1 MTSTL
6 FHYKQLELD
15 ALLEI
20 TQAINLN
27 QSTAELYKI
36 YGFTLRA
43 HMGVNRM
50 AVVYFDDPHWEI
62 AFSEGL
68 SEEELIPLGELDRW
82 CAFQEQLVQLQ
93 DSELE
98 IAEYFDLLLPVRHKD
113 RSIAFVL
120 IGNYNDV
127 INRDIPV
134 SVDEKIKFIQTIT
147 NIIIVAIENK
157 RLFKKDLEKQ
167 SIQKEMELA
176 RKVQKMLIPGKL
188 PKSPA
193 LDIAAIYRPHH
204 SIGGDY
210 YDVIQ
215 VSEDEF
221 IFCMAD
227 VSGKGVAAALL
238 MANFQALLRVL
249 ARETKSLTDLIKNLN
264 RRVEEITQGE
274 QFITVF
280 LGQYNTSTLQLEYI
294 NAGHPPPLLY
304 HQDSIREL
312 VDGCLILGAFKELI
326 KIQVGQEKL
335 SKNSLLLIYTDGLTE
350 LANADGELF
359 DETRLQNFM
368 NDYNA
373 LAPEEFLD
381 KLIARMNQFR
391 LSKNF
396 NDDVSVMC
404 WRVDATSS

>member
-27 QSTAELYKI
+27 KSTAELYKI

-43 HMGVNRM
+43 HMGVTRM

-68 SEEELIPLGELDRW
+68 TEKEFISLNEMDEW
-82 CAFQEQLVQLQ
+82 CAFESQLEYLH
-93 DSELE
+93 DSKLE

-113 RSIAFVL
+113 RCVAFVL
-120 IGNYNDV
+120 IANFDHIVERNV
-127 INRDIPV
+127 PV

-157 RLFKKDLEKQ
+157 RLFKKDIEKQ

-188 PKSPA
+188 PKSSE

-210 YDVIQ
+210 YDMIK
-215 VSEDEF
+215 VSENEF

-264 RRVEEITQGE
+264 SRVEEITQGE

-280 LGQYNTSTLQLEYI
+280 LGRYNTSTLQLDYI

-304 HQDSIREL
+304 HQKSIIEL
-312 VDGCLILGAFKELI
+312 VDGCLILGAFRELI
-326 KIQVGQEKL
+326 KIEVGHVTL

-350 LANADGELF
+350 LSNAEGELF
-359 DETRLQNFM
+359 DETRLKDFM
-368 NDYNA
+368 TDYNA
-373 LAPEEFLD
+373 LDPEAFLD